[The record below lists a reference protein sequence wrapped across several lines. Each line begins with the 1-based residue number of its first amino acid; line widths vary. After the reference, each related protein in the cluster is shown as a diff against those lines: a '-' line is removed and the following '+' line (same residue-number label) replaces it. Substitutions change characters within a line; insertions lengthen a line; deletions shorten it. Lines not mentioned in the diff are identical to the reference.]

1 MNHKAVVYRNLKNNK
16 GSAIVYAVMV
26 FLLVSI
32 FAATVVSLF
41 GNNLNQAKHQE
52 YSIEAYYLSYS
63 GVQMAFTSLVANENE
78 LFDDIKD
85 GTVASLSEDDIAF
98 GNGTVDIVVT
108 KSTDANYMGWIK
120 IVSTGTLDLNN
131 ISRTRT
137 LYIDPSNQKNV
148 VWKEF

>member
-1 MNHKAVVYRNLKNNK
+1 
-16 GSAIVYAVMV
+16 
-26 FLLVSI
+26 
-32 FAATVVSLF
+32 
-41 GNNLNQAKHQE
+41 
-52 YSIEAYYLSYS
+52 
-63 GVQMAFTSLVANENE
+63 MAFTSLIANENE
-78 LFDDIKD
+78 LFDDIKN
-85 GTVASLSEDDIAF
+85 GTVASLSENDIAF

-108 KSTDANYMGWIK
+108 KSTDANYTGWIK